1 MNKCLN
7 VIGIMLVLLLF
18 PYYGRR
24 DARQM
29 DGQGN
34 SAHAALAGIDSLM
47 WRRADSAFVLLQE
60 FVVSPEAKELD
71 TFDGHYCQLLIS
83 ELLYKNDCEQTNRE
97 DLQKAVGYFDSLCVE
112 KGDAINRVSTG
123 GEVFLDARA
132 HYING
137 VGYYELGDVVR
148 ACAEYLKTLELMESH
163 FEDKALI
170 DHKARFMA
178 LTYGRLGEMF
188 NEQLL
193 AEPAIVCYKQALY
206 YCKRE
211 PTSIYGIPVLL
222 YNLGIQY
229 DVANQKDS
237 AAFYYDKALAN
248 LPDYDN
254 IHYRDIITSKS
265 VLAFNLG
272 ICVDSVIKDL
282 KYVIS
287 LTSDDIERTYRF
299 LNLGNILFESNQYD
313 SSQLYLETVF
323 EQKVDIQSR
332 ILAAEN
338 LSSIYQ
344 MEGDSLKA
352 QNYASFLA
360 GFTMSEIEKK
370 KDVSKINEMFKNY
383 LTQKQEKHAEE
394 EREKAIKRVINI
406 IIPIAVVVALVIFI
420 VLKHRSKKLLKEQQE
435 EAGRILGET
444 RQQHEEELRLRQA
457 EAEKQLEDKEK
468 HYQSELETKE
478 AEARK
483 ELEEKDKQHAEVLE
497 AERQTHRME
506 QAAIA
511 GRLKRSNQELRELKD
526 QIKQMDDLAAKTE
539 VAASFNEEP
548 ICRLIMDR
556 VNEGQFKS
564 KIDYIIYKDSALDK
578 QQLLDLRLA
587 VDRHFGQFTVRLKK
601 AYPGLTNSD
610 LDYCCLYLLGLTDAD
625 IAALMQRTYNAV
637 FQRNGKMR
645 KIFGNDNPLPITLMD
660 MAKDFSFI

>member
-7 VIGIMLVLLLF
+7 VIGIMLVLLLL
-18 PYYGRR
+18 PYCGRR
-24 DARQM
+24 EARQM
-29 DGQGN
+29 ERQGS
-34 SAHAALAGIDSLM
+34 SAHAALAEIDSLM

-60 FVVSPEAKELD
+60 FVVSPEVEELD
-71 TFDGHYCQLLIS
+71 TFDGHYCQVLIS

-97 DLQKAVGYFDSLCVE
+97 DLLFAVDYFDSLSADMH
-112 KGDAINRVSTG
+112 GVSLQ
-123 GEVFLDARA
+123 ERNVFLDARA

-137 VGYYELGDVVR
+137 VGYYERGDVVR
-148 ACAEYLKTLELMESH
+148 ACAEYLKTLELMESY
-163 FEDKALI
+163 FEDKALKG
-170 DHKARFMA
+170 HKARFMA

-193 AEPAIVCYKQALY
+193 AEPAIACFKQALF
-206 YCKRE
+206 YCRRE
-211 PTSIYGIPVLL
+211 PTSKYGIPVLL

-272 ICVDSVIKDL
+272 FCVDSVIKDL

-299 LNLGNILFESNQYD
+299 LNLGNILFESNLYD

-338 LSSIYQ
+338 LSNIYQ

-383 LTQKQEKHAEE
+383 LTQKQEKRAEK
-394 EREKAIKRVINI
+394 EREKAIKRVIII
-406 IIPIAVVVALVIFI
+406 IIPIAVMVALVIFI
-420 VLKHRSKKLLKEQQE
+420 VAKHRSKILLKEQQE
-435 EAGRILGET
+435 EADRMLGET
-444 RQQHEEELRLRQA
+444 EQQHRVELRLRQA
-457 EAEKQLEDKEK
+457 EAEKLLEDKEK
-468 HYQSELETKE
+468 HHQQEIEAKE
-478 AEARK
+478 ALARK
-483 ELEEKDKQHAEVLE
+483 ELEERDKQHAKVLE

-506 QAAIA
+506 QAAIS
-511 GRLKRSNQELRELKD
+511 GRLKRSNQEVRELKD
-526 QIKQMDDLAAKTE
+526 QIKQLDDLAAKTE
-539 VAASFNEEP
+539 VAASFDEEP
-548 ICRLIMDR
+548 ICRLIMER

-564 KIDYIIYKDSALDK
+564 KIDYIIYKDAALDK

-587 VDRHFGQFTVRLKK
+587 VDRHFGQLTARLKK
-601 AYPGLTNSD
+601 TYPELTNSD

-660 MAKDFSFI
+660 MAKDSSFI

>member
-1 MNKCLN
+1 MLMRWRMQH
-7 VIGIMLVLLLF
+7 IGWFMLLGLAFVACTHSAKV
-18 PYYGRR
+18 PEPAVPEQGRR
-24 DARQM
+24 VE
-29 DGQGN
+29 GPTPEL
-34 SAHAALAGIDSLM
+34 STIDSLM
-47 WRRADSAFVLLQE
+47 WHRPDSAFALLLD
-60 FVVSPEAKELD
+60 FASSPKADSLD
-71 TFDGHYCQLLIS
+71 VFNGHYCQVLIS

-97 DLQKAVGYFDSLCVE
+97 DLLKAVRYFDSLCVE
-112 KGDAINRVSTG
+112 KGGAMGRGDAINRVSTG

-137 VGYYELGDVVR
+137 VGYYELGNVVQ
-148 ACAEYLKTLELMESH
+148 ACSEYLKTLELMESR
-163 FEDKALI
+163 FEDKTLMG
-170 DHKARFMA
+170 HKARFMA

-193 AEPAIVCYKQALY
+193 AEPAITCYKQALL

-272 ICVDSVIKDL
+272 FCVDSVIKDL

-338 LSSIYQ
+338 LSNIYQ

-383 LTQKQEKHAEE
+383 LTQKQEKRAEE
-394 EREKAIKRVINI
+394 EQEKAIKRVIKI
-406 IIPIAVVVALVIFI
+406 FIPIAVVIAMAILIFAK
-420 VLKHRSKKLLKEQQE
+420 LRGKKLLQ
-435 EAGRILGET
+435 
-444 RQQHEEELRLRQA
+444 
-457 EAEKQLEDKEK
+457 DKEK
-468 HYQSELETKE
+468 HHQREIES
-478 AEARK
+478 
-483 ELEEKDKQHAEVLE
+483 
-497 AERQTHRME
+497 ERQSHRMQ
-506 QAAIA
+506 QAALS
-511 GRLKRSNQELRELKD
+511 GRLKKSNEELRD
-526 QIKQMDDLAAKTE
+526 VSKQLEQSLSRNTSIGSDVSDNY
-539 VAASFNEEP
+539 ASF
-548 ICRLIMDR
+548 
-556 VNEGQFKS
+556 VNVPVCLYIVELVHKQQFKS
-564 KIDYIIYKDSALDK
+564 KMNYLIYKDYALSKDQILALRDAAEKHLTRFVSQIRK
-578 QQLLDLRLA
+578 Q
-587 VDRHFGQFTVRLKK
+587 FPK
-601 AYPGLTNSD
+601 LTDSD
-610 LDYCCLYLLGLTDAD
+610 MDYCYLFLLGLNEAD
-625 IAALMQRTYNAV
+625 ISALMQRAYTTV
-637 FQRNGKMR
+637 CDRSR
-645 KIFGNDNPLPITLMD
+645 KINRIIEADDSLYHALRNMLNE
-660 MAKDFSFI
+660 

>member
-1 MNKCLN
+1 MQPSKGKDNN
-7 VIGIMLVLLLF
+7 
-18 PYYGRR
+18 
-24 DARQM
+24 
-29 DGQGN
+29 
-34 SAHAALAGIDSLM
+34 AHAALAGIDSLM
-47 WRRADSAFVLLQE
+47 WRRSDSAFVLLQE
-60 FVVSPEAKELD
+60 FVVSPEAEKLD
-71 TFDGHYCQLLIS
+71 TFDGHYCQVLIS

-97 DLQKAVGYFDSLCVE
+97 DLLLAISYFDSLSADMHSASLQE
-112 KGDAINRVSTG
+112 RN
-123 GEVFLDARA
+123 VFLDARA

-137 VGYYELGDVVR
+137 VGYYELGNVVQ
-148 ACAEYLKTLELMESH
+148 ACSEYLKTLELMESH
-163 FEDKALI
+163 FEDKALKG
-170 DHKARFMA
+170 HKARFMA

-193 AEPAIVCYKQALY
+193 AEPAITCYKQALL

-272 ICVDSVIKDL
+272 FCVDSVIKDL

-299 LNLGNILFESNQYD
+299 LILGNILFESNQYD

-338 LSSIYQ
+338 LSNIYQ

-352 QNYASFLA
+352 RNYASFLA

-394 EREKAIKRVINI
+394 EREKAIKRVIKT
-406 IIPIAVVVALVIFI
+406 IIPIAVVVALVIFF

-435 EAGRILGET
+435 EADRMLGET
-444 RQQHEEELRLRQA
+444 EQQHREELKLRQA
-457 EAEKQLEDKEK
+457 ESEKLLENKEK
-468 HYQSELETKE
+468 HHQQEIEAKE
-478 AEARK
+478 ALAKK
-483 ELEEKDKQHAEVLE
+483 ELEERDKRHAEAIE

-506 QAAIA
+506 QAAIS
-511 GRLKRSNQELRELKD
+511 GRLKRSNQEVRELKD
-526 QIKQMDDLAAKTE
+526 QIKHLDDLTATTE
-539 VAASFNEEP
+539 IAASFDEEP